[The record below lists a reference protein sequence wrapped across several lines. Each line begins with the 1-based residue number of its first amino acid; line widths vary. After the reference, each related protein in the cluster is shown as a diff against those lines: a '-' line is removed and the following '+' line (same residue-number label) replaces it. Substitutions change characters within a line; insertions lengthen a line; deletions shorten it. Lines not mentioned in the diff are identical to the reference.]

1 MTTIFLAVGYIALA
15 LLGINL
21 FILVL
26 RLIFVPL
33 AIWHQVRVLSRRK
46 AGNEGA
52 YDKNPSVSVIVPA
65 YNEEVTL
72 ENCVSSIIGCEYK
85 NLEILIVDDGS
96 SDDTESIGRRLASEN
111 TNVRFIRQENA
122 GKGAALNTGYKE
134 SHGEFLLCIDSDSV
148 FTEETIPEML
158 RGFYTPRVG
167 AVCGDDRPVNLNR
180 ILTRFLALI
189 TYVGTGLV
197 RRAFDVLGA
206 MPVVSGNSGAFRR
219 TALADVS
226 VGNRGPFREDTMGED
241 LELTWR
247 IHRAR
252 WQVVFAPKAVV
263 FAESP
268 SSISAL
274 WRQRVR
280 WARGLL
286 QSFRWHASAL
296 VRSRNFS
303 FCFLMWFTLV
313 SMIFL
318 PVAQIISL
326 IVVSV
331 WFIWRLFNDSAATEP
346 APYWTDAWLLL
357 VASGLALSLILL
369 LISMALGNGLKDLR
383 HIWTAPIWPIYSTAI
398 SLTMLRALYL
408 ESARRPQIW
417 NKPKRTGV
425 ISIGKQKTQDELEP
439 SQPQAQA
446 VPASADR
453 RAGDSAPARPV
464 EREK

>member
-1 MTTIFLAVGYIALA
+1 MTTLFLAVGYIALA
-15 LLGINL
+15 LFGINL
-21 FILVL
+21 FILAL
-26 RLIFVPL
+26 HLIFVPL
-33 AIWHQVRVLSRRK
+33 AIWHQVRVFSRRK
-46 AGNEGA
+46 AGNEGV
-52 YDKNPSVSVIVPA
+52 YDKQPSVSVIVPA

-72 ENCVSSIIGCEYK
+72 ENCVSSIINCEYD

-96 SDDTESIGRRLASEN
+96 SDDTESIGRRLAAEN
-111 TNVRFIRQENA
+111 TNVEYIRQENA
-122 GKGAALNTGYKE
+122 GKGAALNTGYQE
-134 SHGEFLLCIDSDSV
+134 SRGEFLLCIDSDSV
-148 FTEETIPEML
+148 FTKETIPEML

-197 RRAFDVLGA
+197 RRAFGVLGA
-206 MPVVSGNSGAFRR
+206 MPVVSGNSGTFRR
-219 TALADVS
+219 TALDDVAE
-226 VGNRGPFREDTMGED
+226 GHRGPFREDTMGED

-263 FAESP
+263 YAESP
-268 SSISAL
+268 SSIAAL

-286 QSFRWHASAL
+286 QSFRWHAPAL
-296 VRSRNFS
+296 LKPRNFS

-318 PVAQIISL
+318 PFAQTISL
-326 IVVSV
+326 IVVSA
-331 WFIWRLFNDSAATEP
+331 WFIWRLFAEPTATAT
-346 APYWTDAWLLL
+346 APDWADAWLLF

-369 LISMALGNGLKDLR
+369 LIAMALGNGLKDLR
-383 HIWTAPIWPIYSTAI
+383 HIWTIPIWPIYSTAI
-398 SLTMLRALYL
+398 SLTMIRALYL
-408 ESARRPQIW
+408 ETARRPQIW
-417 NKPKRTGV
+417 NKPQRTGV
-425 ISIGKQKTQDELEP
+425 ISVGRQKTQAELEP
-439 SQPQAQA
+439 STPQAQGVA
-446 VPASADR
+446 ESAHRTGTDKSH
-453 RAGDSAPARPV
+453 AHPV